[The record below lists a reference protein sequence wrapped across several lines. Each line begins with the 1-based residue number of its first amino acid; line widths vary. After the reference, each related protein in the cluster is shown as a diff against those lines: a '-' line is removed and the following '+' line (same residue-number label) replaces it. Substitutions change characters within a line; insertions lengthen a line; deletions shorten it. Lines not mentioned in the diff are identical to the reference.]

1 MLIATIGLTFTTKA
15 ACSES
20 IKPAR
25 QIAHVAAPA
34 KKAKASETKTDFQ
47 ENVFKVQ
54 GTSRVIEAEM
64 SPIRDERDYTL
75 MVSV

>member
-1 MLIATIGLTFTTKA
+1 
-15 ACSES
+15 
-20 IKPAR
+20 
-25 QIAHVAAPA
+25 VAAPA

>member
-1 MLIATIGLTFTTKA
+1 MLIATISSKPSHGCGDCRGTSPGLTFTTKA

-54 GTSRVIEAEM
+54 GDFES
-64 SPIRDERDYTL
+64 Y
-75 MVSV
+75 